1 MCVCIQE
8 PPPSRKRGLKN
19 VVVEWSQVSKTTIFL
34 QKNSNREKLSKF
46 CSKRS
51 FVYTQSETYT
61 RLFSDRHTLYYAGSS
76 FQKSQFNRL
85 SPFSF
90 LCFFLFNFYA
100 HKWILFPFQQT
111 IPNTLKYSKR
121 TTFLCHWN
129 SKKKK
134 RIVTWISYQSSFCC
148 FFFFFFFFVDRK
160 NRESMRCFAAPPW
173 NGGAS
178 RTKKRLS
185 LKTFGSLFCFAI
197 YIIISI

>member
-1 MCVCIQE
+1 MKSGLENYYFSSKKTRIAKNCHNFVEKEILFTHNPKRTRDYFLIDTRFIMPE
-8 PPPSRKRGLKN
+8 IPSKN
-19 VVVEWSQVSKTTIFL
+19 HSLTGFRHSHF
-34 QKNSNREKLSKF
+34 
-46 CSKRS
+46 
-51 FVYTQSETYT
+51 FV
-61 RLFSDRHTLYYAGSS
+61 
-76 FQKSQFNRL
+76 
-85 SPFSF
+85 
-90 LCFFLFNFYA
+90 FFLFNFYT

-129 SKKKK
+129 PKKK
-134 RIVTWISYQSSFCC
+134 RIVTWISYQSSFC
-148 FFFFFFFFVDRK
+148 FLFFFFFFVDRK
-160 NRESMRCFAAPPW
+160 NRERVGCVGAPPW